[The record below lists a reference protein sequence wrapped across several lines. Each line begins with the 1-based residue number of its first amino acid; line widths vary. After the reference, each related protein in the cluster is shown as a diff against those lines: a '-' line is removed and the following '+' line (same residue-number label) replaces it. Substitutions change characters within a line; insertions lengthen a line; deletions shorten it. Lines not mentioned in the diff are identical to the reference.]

1 MLMRVLLAAL
11 LLIGFAGGWSWYS
24 DRQLLESL
32 QVELMSTR
40 YARERF
46 RAAAENNHQL
56 VIQAQERLALVV
68 AARDAA
74 ENRTKEIEARYVE
87 ASNKLEAL
95 RRSSPAVADWSDQ
108 PVPDDVADWLRD
120 IHSSPAGSN

>member
-1 MLMRVLLAAL
+1 MLMRVLFAL
-11 LLIGFAGGWSWYS
+11 VFLICSIGGWGWYS

-40 YARERF
+40 DARERF

-56 VIQAQERLALVV
+56 VMQAKERLALVV

-108 PVPDDVADWLRD
+108 PVPDDVTDWLRN
-120 IHSSPAGSN
+120 IRTRSPGNH